1 MWGYKDKLTK
11 IVIENKKSVKTAE
24 DGGKVY
30 GPFDESA
37 DGYGGVQS
45 YVVCSE
51 NDEDC
56 IGYLQGTNGIKG
68 NEDSSNLFNGFTN
81 VTNIEGLKYID
92 TSNVKIMDAMFF
104 GIGLTSIDLSDFD
117 TSSAT
122 SMSGMFMTSKLSSID
137 LSMWDVSHV
146 INMSGMLH
154 SCPNLTEINISNWDL
169 SALPSQA
176 GIFGGGQNLDTINM
190 SNVIFPKNSGSLF
203 SNGLSSVK
211 HIIFENVDTTNVT
224 SMYGMF
230 AGCSGL
236 QSLDLSDFDTTNV
249 TNIEGMFSGCTSLQS
264 LDLSNFVFPENI
276 RGLFAAG
283 LSKLNNV
290 ILDNVDTSKVTDMSG
305 MFSGCTS
312 LSSLDLSNFD
322 TANVTNFNDMFGG
335 TSSLQSITFGPKFVH
350 KPEATTT
357 GMFSGCPSEDR
368 PTDESW
374 QDVSFN

>member
-1 MWGYKDKLTK
+1 
-11 IVIENKKSVKTAE
+11 
-24 DGGKVY
+24 
-30 GPFDESA
+30 
-37 DGYGGVQS
+37 
-45 YVVCSE
+45 
-51 NDEDC
+51 
-56 IGYLQGTNGIKG
+56 
-68 NEDSSNLFNGFTN
+68 
-81 VTNIEGLKYID
+81 
-92 TSNVKIMDAMFF
+92 
-104 GIGLTSIDLSDFD
+104 
-117 TSSAT
+117 
-122 SMSGMFMTSKLSSID
+122 
-137 LSMWDVSHV
+137 
-146 INMSGMLH
+146 MSGMLH

-249 TNIEGMFSGCTSLQS
+249 TNIEGMFSGCTSL
-264 LDLSNFVFPENI
+264 
-276 RGLFAAG
+276 
-283 LSKLNNV
+283 
-290 ILDNVDTSKVTDMSG
+290 
-305 MFSGCTS
+305 
-312 LSSLDLSNFD
+312 SSLDLSNFD

-357 GMFSGCPSEDR
+357 GMFSDCPSEDR